1 MTYVPMWFKQNKRMN
16 RINFLANLII
26 LLVLISCTNNV
37 KPAAEEESAKVT
49 TPVTVTSVS
58 TGTISKVINLTATS
72 SYLKKN
78 TVKSTA
84 TGYITKISCNIGEYV
99 KAGSP
104 LYSVKTKEAEALSNF
119 SKTNPEFAFNGELT
133 IKAPT
138 SGIISE
144 VNKQD
149 NDYVADGDQLC
160 VIAEQSSLVFLLNV
174 PFEQNK
180 HAAIGTNCEIVLPDS
195 TRIPGT
201 ITSKLSAIDAAS
213 QTQSFVVKTRTNA
226 QLPEN
231 LTAFVQLSESTKA
244 NTQIVEKGCVL
255 SDETMENYW
264 VMKLINDSTAI
275 KVAVKPGI
283 VTDTRIEILLPLF
296 ANSDRLVNSGHYGL
310 PDTARVNITQP

>member
-1 MTYVPMWFKQNKRMN
+1 MKR
-16 RINFLANLII
+16 IPSLANLI
-26 LLVLISCTNNV
+26 VLITLFSCTNNS
-37 KPAAEEESAKVT
+37 KPAEEAATKVT

-78 TVKSTA
+78 TVKSTT

-104 LYSVKTKEAEALSNF
+104 LYSVKTKEADALSNF
-119 SKTNPEFAFNGELT
+119 SKTNPEFAFSGELT

-144 VNKQD
+144 VNKQA

-180 HAAIGTNCEIVLPDS
+180 HAAIGTNCEILLPDS

-201 ITSKLSAIDAAS
+201 ITSKLSAIDAVS
-213 QTQSFVVKTRTNA
+213 QTQSFVVKPRINV

-231 LTAFVQLSESTKA
+231 LTAFVQLSESTKT
-244 NTQIVEKGCVL
+244 NTQITEKNCVL
-255 SDETMENYW
+255 TDETMQNYW

-275 KVAVKPGI
+275 KIPVKTGI
-283 VTDTRIEILLPLF
+283 VTDTQVEILSPTFDKL
-296 ANSDRLVNSGHYGL
+296 DRLINTGNYGL
-310 PDTARVNITQP
+310 PDTAMVNIIQP

>member
-1 MTYVPMWFKQNKRMN
+1 MWFKQNKRMN
-16 RINFLANLII
+16 RINFLANLTL

-37 KPAAEEESAKVT
+37 KPAAEAEEESVKVT

-144 VNKQD
+144 VTKQA

-213 QTQSFVVKTRTNA
+213 QTQSFVVKPRNNA

-244 NTQIVEKGCVL
+244 NTQIVEKSCVL

>member
-1 MTYVPMWFKQNKRMN
+1 MKQ
-16 RINFLANLII
+16 ILSLANLIV
-26 LLVLISCTNNV
+26 LFVLISCTNSS
-37 KPAAEEESAKVT
+37 KPAEEAATKVT
-49 TPVTVTSVS
+49 TPVTVTSIT
-58 TGTISKVINLTATS
+58 TGSISKVINLTATS

-78 TVKSTA
+78 TVKSTS

-99 KAGSP
+99 NAGSP

-119 SKTNPEFAFNGELT
+119 SKTNPEFAFSGELT

-144 VNKQD
+144 VNKQA

-195 TRIPGT
+195 TRIQGT
-201 ITSKLSAIDAAS
+201 ITSKLSAIDAVS
-213 QTQSFVVKTRTNA
+213 QTQSFVVKPQTNA

-231 LTAFVQLSESTKA
+231 LTAFVQLSESTKTS
-244 NTQIVEKGCVL
+244 TQITEKNCVL
-255 SDETMENYW
+255 SDETMQNYW

-275 KVAVKPGI
+275 KIPVKTGI
-283 VTDTRIEILLPLF
+283 VTDTQVEILSPLF
-296 ANSDRLVNSGHYGL
+296 AKSDRLINSGNYGL
-310 PDTARVNITQP
+310 PDTALVNIIQP

>member
-1 MTYVPMWFKQNKRMN
+1 MKR
-16 RINFLANLII
+16 IPSLANLI
-26 LLVLISCTNNV
+26 VLITLFSCTNNS
-37 KPAAEEESAKVT
+37 KPAEEAATKVT
-49 TPVTVTSVS
+49 TPVTVTSVT
-58 TGTISKVINLTATS
+58 TGSISKVINLTATS

-78 TVKSTA
+78 TVKSAA

-104 LYSVKTKEAEALSNF
+104 LYSVKTKEADALSNF
-119 SKTNPEFAFNGELT
+119 SKTNPEFAFSGELT

-138 SGIISE
+138 SGIITE
-144 VNKQD
+144 VTKQA

-180 HAAIGTNCEIVLPDS
+180 HAALGTNCEILLPDS

-201 ITSKLSAIDAAS
+201 ITSKLSAIDAVS
-213 QTQSFVVKTRTNA
+213 QTQSFVVKPRTNV

-231 LTAFVQLSESTKA
+231 LTAFVQLSESTKT
-244 NTQIVEKGCVL
+244 NTQITEKNCVL
-255 SDETMENYW
+255 TDETMDKYW

-275 KVAVKPGI
+275 KIPVKTGI
-283 VTDTRIEILLPLF
+283 VTDTQVEILSPIFDKL
-296 ANSDRLVNSGHYGL
+296 DRLIDTGNYGL
-310 PDTARVNITQP
+310 PDTAMVNIIQP

>member
-1 MTYVPMWFKQNKRMN
+1 MKR
-16 RINFLANLII
+16 IPSLANLI
-26 LLVLISCTNNV
+26 VLITLFSCTNNS
-37 KPAAEEESAKVT
+37 KPAEEAATKVT
-49 TPVTVTSVS
+49 TPVTVTSVT
-58 TGTISKVINLTATS
+58 TGSISKVINLTATS

-78 TVKSTA
+78 TVKSAA

-104 LYSVKTKEAEALSNF
+104 LYSVKTKEAEALSKF
-119 SKTNPEFAFNGELT
+119 SKTNPEFTFSGELT

-138 SGIISE
+138 SGIITE
-144 VNKQD
+144 VTKQA

-180 HAAIGTNCEIVLPDS
+180 HAALGTNCEILLPDS

-201 ITSKLSAIDAAS
+201 ITSKLSAIDAVS
-213 QTQSFVVKTRTNA
+213 QTQSFVVKPRTNV

-231 LTAFVQLSESTKA
+231 LTAFVQLSESTKT
-244 NTQIVEKGCVL
+244 NTQITEKNCVL
-255 SDETMENYW
+255 TDETMDKYW

-275 KVAVKPGI
+275 KIPVKTGI
-283 VTDTRIEILLPLF
+283 VTDTQVEILSPIFDKL
-296 ANSDRLVNSGHYGL
+296 DRLIDTGNYGL
-310 PDTARVNITQP
+310 SDTAMVNIIQP

>member
-1 MTYVPMWFKQNKRMN
+1 MKR
-16 RINFLANLII
+16 IFSLINLII
-26 LLVLISCTNNV
+26 LFALISCTNNS
-37 KPAAEEESAKVT
+37 KPAEEESVKVT

-84 TGYITKISCNIGEYV
+84 TGYITKISCSIGEYM

-119 SKTNPEFAFNGELT
+119 SKTNPEFDFNGELT

-144 VNKQD
+144 VNKQA

-201 ITSKLSAIDAAS
+201 ITSKLSAIDVTS
-213 QTQSFVVKTRTNA
+213 QTQSFVVKPRTNA

-231 LTAFVQLSESTKA
+231 LTAFVQLNESTKA

-283 VTDTRIEILLPLF
+283 VTDSRIEILLPLF

-310 PDTARVNITQP
+310 PDTARVNITQPSL

>member
-1 MTYVPMWFKQNKRMN
+1 MKQ
-16 RINFLANLII
+16 ILSFANLII
-26 LLVLISCTNNV
+26 LFALFSCSNAS
-37 KPAAEEESAKVT
+37 KPAAEAEEESTQVT
-49 TPVTVTSVS
+49 TPVTVTSVT
-58 TGTISKVINLTATS
+58 TGSISKVINLTATS

-78 TVKSTA
+78 TVKSTV

-119 SKTNPEFAFNGELT
+119 SKTNPEFAFDGELT

-138 SGIISE
+138 SGVISE

-149 NDYVADGDQLC
+149 NDYIADGDQLC

-180 HAAIGTNCEIVLPDS
+180 HAAIGTNCEILLPDS
-195 TRIPGT
+195 THIPGT
-201 ITSKLSAIDAAS
+201 ITSKLSAIDAVS
-213 QTQSFVVKTRTNA
+213 QTQSFVVKPNTSA

-244 NTQIVEKGCVL
+244 NTQIADKNCVL

-264 VMKLINDSTAI
+264 VMKLINDSTAV

-296 ANSDRLVNSGHYGL
+296 TNSDRLVNSGHYGL